1 MILSDNA
8 SDGQG
13 HLFEMQ
19 LYSLKQKRDIT
30 MKKTLVTG
38 GAGFIG
44 SHLCKRLL
52 RMGKTVICLDNMFTG
67 TYDNIRELFSDPD
80 FEFINAD
87 VIHPLQLDFSV
98 NEIYNLACPASPVQ
112 YQYDPIMTT
121 KTSFLGA
128 LNALE
133 LAKRNGASVLQ
144 ASTSEVYG
152 DPLVHPQTE
161 AYRGNV
167 NTIGPRACYDEGKRV
182 AETLFSDYRRLYG
195 VDTKIVR
202 IFNTYG
208 PNMLENDGR
217 VVSNFIMQALGNK
230 PLTIYGDGT
239 QTRSFC
245 YVDDLVD
252 GLISMMETGRD
263 VSGPINLG
271 NPHEMTVLELAELI
285 RKTTNSNSKIVFDN
299 LPEDDPVKRKP
310 DIALAAKILNW
321 KPTVPIED
329 GIDRTV
335 QYFKN
340 RY

>member
-1 MILSDNA
+1 
-8 SDGQG
+8 
-13 HLFEMQ
+13 
-19 LYSLKQKRDIT
+19 

-98 NEIYNLACPASPVQ
+98 NEIYSLACPASPVQ

-161 AYRGNV
+161 VYRGNV

-329 GIDRTV
+329 GIARTV

>member
-1 MILSDNA
+1 
-8 SDGQG
+8 
-13 HLFEMQ
+13 
-19 LYSLKQKRDIT
+19 

-167 NTIGPRACYDEGKRV
+167 NTLGPRACYDEGKRV

-335 QYFKN
+335 RYFKD

>member
-1 MILSDNA
+1 
-8 SDGQG
+8 
-13 HLFEMQ
+13 
-19 LYSLKQKRDIT
+19 

>member
-1 MILSDNA
+1 
-8 SDGQG
+8 
-13 HLFEMQ
+13 
-19 LYSLKQKRDIT
+19 

-44 SHLCKRLL
+44 SHLCKKLL
-52 RMGKTVICLDNMFTG
+52 ELGKKVICLDNMFTG
-67 TYDNIRELFSDPD
+67 TYDNISELYSNPN

-87 VIHPLQLDFSV
+87 VIHPLQLDV
-98 NEIYNLACPASPVQ
+98 DEIYNLACPASPIQ

-128 LNALE
+128 LNVLD
-133 LAKRNGASVLQ
+133 LAKRNGAKVLQ
-144 ASTSEVYG
+144 ASTSEIYG

-161 AYRGNV
+161 DYRGNV

-208 PNMLENDGR
+208 PHMLENDGR
-217 VVSNFIMQALGNK
+217 VVSNFIMQALSGK
-230 PLTIYGDGT
+230 PLTIYGDGS

-245 YVDDLVD
+245 YVDDLVN
-252 GLISMMETGRD
+252 GLISMMETNSSI
-263 VSGPINLG
+263 SGPVNLG
-271 NPHEMTVLELAELI
+271 NPREMTVLELAELI
-285 RKTTNSNSKIVFDN
+285 IQKTGSNSKIIFDK

-310 DIALAAKILNW
+310 NIELAIKILNW
-321 KPTVPIED
+321 EPMVSIEA
-329 GIDRTV
+329 GIDRTIS
-335 QYFKN
+335 YFKD
-340 RY
+340 RH